1 MVVADLLHGGE
12 DVVYI
17 ASGYQAIEK
26 RSEMASKEIEF
37 LAGIELGKYKDLPDT
52 PDVRLMSLIEAAI
65 AVTTSACSRPHPGP
79 NEAVGRA
86 WQEPLGNNFLSE
98 ELNNSEAF
106 GKSSRKVQLRTAAR
120 SNY

>member
-17 ASGYQAIEK
+17 ASSYQAIEK
-26 RSEMASKEIEF
+26 RSEMASKELVF
-37 LAGIELGKYKDLPDT
+37 RAGIELDKCKDLPDT
-52 PDVRLMSLIEAAI
+52 PDVRLMSLVEAAI
-65 AVTTSACSRPHPGP
+65 AVTTSASSRPHPVP

-98 ELNNSEAF
+98 ELNNSGSF
-106 GKSSRKVQLRTAAR
+106 GKSSRRA
-120 SNY
+120 

>member
-17 ASGYQAIEK
+17 ASGYQATEK
-26 RSEMASKEIEF
+26 RSEMVSKEIVF
-37 LAGIELGKYKDLPDT
+37 RTGIELDKCKDLPNS
-52 PDVRLMSLIEAAI
+52 PDVRLMSLIEVVI

-98 ELNNSEAF
+98 ELNNSGSF
-106 GKSSRKVQLRTAAR
+106 GKSSRRA
-120 SNY
+120 